1 MICPDTSRS
10 TAIIGTRA
18 LTTSRTAA
26 SGPLGAPAGPLAAVR
41 DVVRARV
48 PMMAV
53 DREVSGQ
60 IVAVDE
66 LIPAICETAGA
77 HCGGLK

>member
-1 MICPDTSRS
+1 
-10 TAIIGTRA
+10 
-18 LTTSRTAA
+18 
-26 SGPLGAPAGPLAAVR
+26 
-41 DVVRARV
+41 
-48 PMMAV
+48 MMAV

-66 LIPAICETAGA
+66 LIPAICETAAA